1 MTTCGFSATRHL
13 WRVPA
18 KAAGWTPGTRQSAET
33 RDTARRAWGPG
44 RRRKWEPQVPR
55 CPEEQ
60 EKAHKP
66 PAAPRR
72 GSCSPAVAQLRNTA
86 PHGSAWV
93 FKGNQKTGFFC
104 DRPCFKHG
112 LFTPNVFHEIWP
124 TSVSTGWI
132 PPLASV
138 CHLVMSL
145 SPPGQ
150 SGSQSACLTII
161 SDSPPCS
168 PPGGHFDDL
177 LERWQL
183 RL

>member
-1 MTTCGFSATRHL
+1 MGAPGPE
-13 WRVPA
+13 VP
-18 KAAGWTPGTRQSAET
+18 GGTGESTQ
-33 RDTARRAWGPG
+33 
-44 RRRKWEPQVPR
+44 
-55 CPEEQ
+55 
-60 EKAHKP
+60 
-66 PAAPRR
+66 APRR
-72 GSCSPAVAQLRNTA
+72 PPTGQLLSGRGPVEEHG